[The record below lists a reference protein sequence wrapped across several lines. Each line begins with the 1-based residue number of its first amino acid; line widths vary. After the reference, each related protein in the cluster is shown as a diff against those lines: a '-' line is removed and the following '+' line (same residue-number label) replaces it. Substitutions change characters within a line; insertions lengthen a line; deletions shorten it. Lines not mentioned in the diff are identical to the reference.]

1 MKIAIIGANGMLS
14 VALTKY
20 FYGRPDTTVVV
31 YGLDEPQGYACDG
44 FTQVNLVTQ
53 TLNYEE
59 LAIADVV
66 IYASG
71 AGVQAALST
80 PSLLM
85 YQLNVNAPI
94 AITLGLK
101 NAGFKGTYVSFGS
114 YMEIGVNNEEG
125 KAFNE
130 DDVVCSTLPVTNDY
144 ALSKRLYGRYMR
156 DFKSD
161 FTYYHFILPNMFSE
175 DDLMPGTRLVPY
187 TLQYLQD
194 YCAGKKTEAPK
205 FSAGTQTRQFIT
217 LEEMI
222 QTVDKAITAIIP
234 SGIYCIG
241 GGEYLSIRNLIERLF
256 AIYNVPCKDEYFGKE
271 VRRDGDIKSLR
282 LDSSKLQNENIM
294 LPDMRIEDIFELTA
308 NWGGRNT

>member
-20 FYGRPDTTVVV
+20 FYGRPDTSVVV
-31 YGLDEPQGYACDG
+31 YGLDEPQGYTCDS
-44 FTQVNLVTQ
+44 FTKVNLVTQ

-59 LAIADVV
+59 VATADVV

-85 YQLNVNAPI
+85 YQLNVSAPI

-101 NAGFKGTYVSFGS
+101 KVGFKGIYVSFGS

-130 DDVVCSTLPVTNDY
+130 DDVVCSSLPVTNDY

-156 DFKSD
+156 DFKAD
-161 FTYYHFILPNMFSE
+161 FTAYHFILPNMFSE
-175 DDLMPGTRLVPY
+175 DDLKPGTRLVPY

-194 YCAGKKTEAPK
+194 YCAGKNPAAPS

-222 QTVDKAITAIIP
+222 QTVDKVIQTNIP
-234 SGIYCIG
+234 SGLYCIG
-241 GGEYLSIRNLIERLF
+241 GGEFLSIRQLIERLF
-256 AIYNVPCKDEYFGKE
+256 SIYSVPCKEEYFGKE

-282 LDSSKLQNENIM
+282 LNASKLKNENIK
-294 LPDMRIEDIFELTA
+294 LPDMKIEDIFMIGH
-308 NWGGRNT
+308 NWGG

>member
-20 FYGRPDTTVVV
+20 FYGRPDTAVVV
-31 YGLDEPQGYACDG
+31 YGLDEPQGYFCDS
-44 FTQVNLVTQ
+44 FTKVNLVTQ
-53 TLNYEE
+53 MLNYEE
-59 LAIADVV
+59 VAEADVV
-66 IYASG
+66 VYASG

-101 NAGFKGTYVSFGS
+101 EACFKGTYVSFGS
-114 YMEIGVNNEEG
+114 YMEIGINDEDG

-130 DDVVCSTLPVTNDY
+130 DDVVCSTLPVSNDY

-156 DFKSD
+156 DFKAD
-161 FTYYHFILPNMFSE
+161 FTAYHFILPNMFSE
-175 DDLMPGTRLVPY
+175 DDLKPGTRLVPY

-194 YCAGKKTEAPK
+194 YCAGKNPEAPK
-205 FSAGTQTRQFIT
+205 FSAGSQTRQFIT

-222 QTVDKAITAIIP
+222 QTVDKAINAQIP
-234 SGIYCIG
+234 SGLYCVG
-241 GGEYLSIRNLIERLF
+241 GGEYLSIRSLIEKLF
-256 AIYNVPCKDEYFGKE
+256 KIYDVPCKDEYFGQS
-271 VRRDGDIKSLR
+271 VRRDGDIRSLR
-282 LDSSKLQNENIM
+282 LNGEKLHKVLGSQPNKS
-294 LPDMRIEDIFELTA
+294 IEDIFKH
-308 NWGGRNT
+308 

>member
-20 FYGRPDTTVVV
+20 FYGRPDTTVDV
-31 YGLDEPQGYACDG
+31 YGLDEPQGYACDS
-44 FTQVNLVTQ
+44 FTKVNLVTQ

-59 LAIADVV
+59 VATADVV

-101 NAGFKGTYVSFGS
+101 KAGFKGAYVSFGS
-114 YMEIGVNNEEG
+114 YMEIGINDEEG

-130 DDVVCSTLPVTNDY
+130 DDVVCSTLPVSNDY
-144 ALSKRLYGRYMR
+144 ALSKRLYGRYMK
-156 DFKSD
+156 DFNAD
-161 FTYYHFILPNMFSE
+161 FTTYHFILPNMFSE
-175 DDLMPGTRLVPY
+175 DDLKPGTRLVPY

-194 YCAGKKTEAPK
+194 YCAGKNPEAPK

-222 QTVDKAITAIIP
+222 LTVDKAMIAQIP
-234 SGIYCIG
+234 SGLYCIG

-256 AIYNVPCKDEYFGKE
+256 ALYEVPCKEEYFGQS
-271 VRRDGDIKSLR
+271 VRRDVDIRSLR
-282 LDSSKLQNENIM
+282 LDGQKLFSVLGSQPSKS
-294 LPDMRIEDIFELTA
+294 IEDIFK
-308 NWGGRNT
+308 R